1 MRDRHLTEV
10 LHRIALQAGGSTYP
24 DVNTAQLA
32 GFGQRIVQECIDVA
46 QQQGDNVEYL
56 KQHFGVE

>member
-24 DVNTAQLA
+24 GVNTAQLA
-32 GFGQRIVQECIDVA
+32 NYGQRIVQECIDIA
-46 QQQGDNVEYL
+46 RKQGDDVAYL

>member
-10 LHRIALQAGGSTYP
+10 LHRIALQAEGSTYP
-24 DVNTAQLA
+24 GVNTAQLA
-32 GFGQRIVQECIDVA
+32 NYGQRIVQECIDIA
-46 QQQGDNVEYL
+46 RKQGDDVAYL

>member
-10 LHRIALQAGGSTYP
+10 LHRIALQAGGSHYP

-32 GFGQRIVQECIDVA
+32 NYGQRIVQECIDVA
-46 QQQGDNVEYL
+46 HSRGDNVDYL
-56 KQHFGVE
+56 KQHFGVK

>member
-46 QQQGDNVEYL
+46 RQQGDNVEYL